1 MAIHDDIIGPA
12 TGGCRMKVYDRPEE
26 GLRDA
31 MRLAR
36 GMTHKWAAMGL
47 LVGGGKSVL
56 AIPGVLSEDDRRG
69 LLHRFGALLNTV
81 LGCLRHE

>member
-1 MAIHDDIIGPA
+1 
-12 TGGCRMKVYDRPEE
+12 MKAYDRPEE

-69 LLHRFGALLNTV
+69 LLHRFAALLNTV
-81 LGCLRHE
+81 WGCLRHE